1 MVLLQTV
8 SLEKHKTRLEGAGLR
23 IVHDGKVEQKETSIR
38 GIHLHPKDVG
48 GAILSLD
55 EAEPKE
61 SWLWAGE
68 DWQYHATSTLVSG
81 ISAITMQANDPDK
94 MAEMWSAATGIAATD
109 GVIELDDAQ
118 IRFVHAN
125 DGRGDGL
132 ASADL
137 ETSDRSL
144 AGQTIHVCGF
154 NFFLV

>member
-1 MVLLQTV
+1 
-8 SLEKHKTRLEGAGLR
+8 
-23 IVHDGKVEQKETSIR
+23 
-38 GIHLHPKDVG
+38 
-48 GAILSLD
+48 
-55 EAEPKE
+55 
-61 SWLWAGE
+61 
-68 DWQYHATSTLVSG
+68 
-81 ISAITMQANDPDK
+81 MQANDPDK
-94 MAEMWSAATGIAATD
+94 MAELWSAATGIAATD

-137 ETSDRSL
+137 ETSERSL